1 MLLGI
6 NVNDSHFYIRV
17 GNKGN
22 IQTIDMNIMNI
33 YKDGGTSEA
42 EVRNCMKG

>member
-1 MLLGI
+1 MLFGI
-6 NVNDSHFYIRV
+6 NVNDFYFYIRV

-22 IQTIDMNIMNI
+22 IQIIDMNIMNI
-33 YKDGGTSEA
+33 YKDGGIFEV